1 MATRTILNEAVKR
14 HSSDIGE
21 GSIHVIYMMATRS
34 LSTVMMKMAMIGDGD
49 LKVDSPVLDY
59 DHQVEALTEAGFALW
74 DVVTKNLGIFWL
86 DQNVGRYTFI
96 KFAESSL
103 AMQ

>member
-1 MATRTILNEAVKR
+1 MATRTILNEAIKG

-21 GSIHVIYMMATRS
+21 GSIHVIYMMATQS
-34 LSTVMMKMAMIGDGD
+34 LSTVMMKMVMVI
-49 LKVDSPVLDY
+49 LKVDCPVLDY

-96 KFAESSL
+96 KFPESSL

>member
-1 MATRTILNEAVKR
+1 M
-14 HSSDIGE
+14 
-21 GSIHVIYMMATRS
+21 VI
-34 LSTVMMKMAMIGDGD
+34 

-74 DVVTKNLGIFWL
+74 DVVTNSLGIFWL
-86 DQNVGRYTFI
+86 DQNVYRYTFI
-96 KFAESSL
+96 KFPESSL

>member
-1 MATRTILNEAVKR
+1 MATRTILNEAIKR

-74 DVVTKNLGIFWL
+74 DVVTNNLGIFWL
-86 DQNVGRYTFI
+86 DQNVCRYTFI
-96 KFAESSL
+96 KFPESSL

>member
-1 MATRTILNEAVKR
+1 M
-14 HSSDIGE
+14 
-21 GSIHVIYMMATRS
+21 IYMMATRS

-59 DHQVEALTEAGFALW
+59 DHQVETLTEAGFALW

-86 DQNVGRYTFI
+86 KEDTTQVARCTIRNSDDSSIRDKQPNDI
-96 KFAESSL
+96 KGTS
-103 AMQ
+103 